1 MMLALRNI
9 RVPSPLTLLVGCTL
23 IAAALTYV
31 IPAGE
36 YDRRSDP
43 ATGRSVVVSGTF
55 HRVPAEPVNVFGA
68 AVAIPRGM
76 IDAAAVVFFVFLV
89 GGAFGVVDKTGALH
103 DGIDWLVRRLG
114 NFGILA
120 IPLVS
125 LAFAAGGALENM
137 QEEIIA
143 LIPALLVLTQRLGFN
158 AMTAIMMSVGA
169 AAVGSAF
176 SPINPF
182 QVLIA
187 QKVAHLPQGS
197 GGLFRLVTLALALAL
212 WIGGTIRYAQRTR
225 TPVDPKAAGPAAART
240 SNGRGGLVIAIVL
253 VTFVVFVWGVMT
265 QGWDF
270 DQEAGLFFVMGV
282 IAGVVGGLGIAGTA
296 DAFVDGFRAIT
307 LAAILIGV
315 ARSISVVMTEGHIID
330 TVVHA
335 LAAPLATLP
344 AGASAI
350 AMMVVQGIVHVPV
363 PSVSGD
369 AVLTLPVLVPVS
381 DLIGLSRQVTV
392 LAYQFGAG
400 LCELV
405 TPTNGGLMAILAAA
419 SVRFEDYIRVI
430 ARMTLV
436 VVAFGAVSILV
447 AIAIHLQ

>member
-1 MMLALRNI
+1 MMRMI
-9 RVPSPLTLLVGCTL
+9 RVPSPLTLLVVCTL
-23 IAAALTYV
+23 IAAALTYI

-36 YDRRSDP
+36 YDRRNDP
-43 ATGRSVVVSGTF
+43 LTGRPVVVSGTF
-55 HRVPAEPVNVFGA
+55 HHVPSEPVNAFGA
-68 AVAIPRGM
+68 AVAIPRGL
-76 IDAAAVVFFVFLV
+76 IDAASVVFFVFLI

-120 IPLVS
+120 VPLVS

-143 LIPALLVLTQRLGFN
+143 LVPALLVLTERLGFN
-158 AMTAIMMSVGA
+158 AMTAVLMSVGTA
-169 AAVGSAF
+169 AIGSAF

-197 GGLFRLVTLALALAL
+197 GGLFRLVTLAVALAL

-225 TPVDPKAAGPAAART
+225 RPVDPQAAVGASARKT
-240 SNGRGGLVIAIVL
+240 NGRGGLVIAIVL
-253 VTFVVFVWGVMT
+253 AAFAVFVWGVMT

-270 DQEAGLFFVMGV
+270 DTEAGLFFVMGV
-282 IAGVVGGLGIAGTA
+282 AAGIAGGLGIAGTA
-296 DAFVDGFRAIT
+296 DAFVDGFRSIT
-307 LAAILIGV
+307 FAAILIGV
-315 ARSISVVMTEGHIID
+315 ARSISIVMTEGHIID
-330 TVVHA
+330 TVVHG
-335 LAAPLATLP
+335 LAAPLALLP

-350 AMMVVQGIVHVPV
+350 AMMAMQAIVHVPV

-419 SVRFEDYIRVI
+419 CVRFEDYIRVI
-430 ARMTLV
+430 ARLTLAV
-436 VVAFGAVSILV
+436 AAFGVVSILV

>member
-1 MMLALRNI
+1 MRAIRMI

-23 IAAALTYV
+23 VAAALTYI

-36 YDRRSDP
+36 YDRRNDP
-43 ATGRSVVVSGTF
+43 LTGRSVVVSGTF
-55 HRVPAEPVNVFGA
+55 HRVPSEPVNAFGA

-76 IDAAAVVFFVFLV
+76 IDAASVVFFVFLV

-143 LIPALLVLTQRLGFN
+143 LVPALLVLTQRLGFD
-158 AMTAIMMSVGA
+158 AMTAVMMSVGA
-169 AAVGSAF
+169 AAIGSAF

-197 GGLFRLVTLALALAL
+197 GGLFRLVTLAVALTL
-212 WIGGTIRYAQRTR
+212 WIAGTIRYARRTR
-225 TPVDPKAAGPAAART
+225 RTVDPATSPAAPASASR
-240 SNGRGGLVIAIVL
+240 GRGGLVITIVL
-253 VTFVVFVWGVMT
+253 VAFAVFVWGVMT

-282 IAGVVGGLGIAGTA
+282 AAGIAGGLGVAGTA
-296 DAFVDGFRAIT
+296 DAFVEGFRTIT
-307 LAAILIGV
+307 FAAILIGV

-330 TVVHA
+330 TVVHG
-335 LAAPLATLP
+335 LAAPLASLP
-344 AGASAI
+344 AGASAV
-350 AMMVVQGIVHVPV
+350 AMMAVQAIVHVPV

-430 ARMTLV
+430 ARLTLAV
-436 VVAFGAVSILV
+436 AAFGVVSLLV

>member
-1 MMLALRNI
+1 MRMI
-9 RVPSPLTLLVGCTL
+9 RVPSPLTLLVVCTL
-23 IAAALTYV
+23 IAAALTYI

-36 YDRRSDP
+36 YDRRNDP
-43 ATGRSVVVSGTF
+43 LTGRSVVVSGTY
-55 HRVPAEPVNVFGA
+55 HHVPSEPVGAFGA

-76 IDAAAVVFFVFLV
+76 IDAAAIVFFVFLV

-114 NFGILA
+114 DFGILA

-143 LIPALLVLTQRLGFN
+143 LIPALLVLTERLGFN
-158 AMTAIMMSVGA
+158 AMTAVLMSVGA

-197 GGLFRLVTLALALAL
+197 GGLFRLATLAVALAL
-212 WIGGTIRYAQRTR
+212 WIGGTIRYARRTR
-225 TPVDPKAAGPAAART
+225 QPVVPQAASPASARKT
-240 SNGRGGLVIAIVL
+240 NGRGGLVIAIVL
-253 VTFVVFVWGVMT
+253 AAFAVFVWGVMT

-270 DQEAGLFFVMGV
+270 DTEAGLFFVMGV
-282 IAGVVGGLGIAGTA
+282 AAGVAGGLGIAGTA
-296 DAFVDGFRAIT
+296 DAFVEGFRSIAF
-307 LAAILIGV
+307 AAILIGV

-335 LAAPLATLP
+335 LAAPLGSLP
-344 AGASAI
+344 AGASAL
-350 AMMVVQGIVHVPV
+350 AMMVVQAIVHVPV
-363 PSVSGD
+363 PSVSGQ

-419 SVRFEDYIRVI
+419 SVRFEDYIRVT
-430 ARMTLV
+430 ARLTLA
-436 VVAFGAVSILV
+436 VAALGAASILV

>member
-1 MMLALRNI
+1 MRLARLI
-9 RVPSPLTLLVGCTL
+9 RVPSPLTLLVVCTL
-23 IAAALTYV
+23 IAAALTYI

-43 ATGRSVVVSGTF
+43 LTGRPVVVSGTF
-55 HRVPAEPVNVFGA
+55 HHVPPAPVNAFGA
-68 AVAIPRGM
+68 AVAIPRGL
-76 IDAAAVVFFVFLV
+76 IDAASVVFFVFLI

-143 LIPALLVLTQRLGFN
+143 LVPALLVLTERLGFN
-158 AMTAIMMSVGA
+158 PMTAVMMSVGTA
-169 AAVGSAF
+169 AIGSAF

-212 WIGGTIRYAQRTR
+212 WIGATIRYARRTR
-225 TPVDPKAAGPAAART
+225 RPVDPASAPPASARAT
-240 SNGRGGLVIAIVL
+240 HGRGGLVITIVL
-253 VTFVVFVWGVMT
+253 AAFAVFVWGVMT

-270 DQEAGLFFVMGV
+270 DQDAGLFFVMGV
-282 IAGVVGGLGIAGTA
+282 AAGVAGGLGIAGTA
-296 DAFVDGFRAIT
+296 DAFVEGFRSIAF
-307 LAAILIGV
+307 AAILIGV

-330 TVVHA
+330 TVVHG
-335 LAAPLATLP
+335 LAAPLASLP

-350 AMMVVQGIVHVPV
+350 AMMAVQAIVHVPV

-369 AVLTLPVLVPVS
+369 AVLTLPVLVPLS

-419 SVRFEDYIRVI
+419 SVRFEDYIRVTARLTLAI
-430 ARMTLV
+430 A
-436 VVAFGAVSILV
+436 AFGAACILI

>member
-1 MMLALRNI
+1 MRMP

-36 YDRRSDP
+36 YDRRNDP
-43 ATGRSVVVSGTF
+43 ATGRAVVVSGTY
-55 HRVPAEPVNVFGA
+55 HRVRSEPVGAFGA

-76 IDAAAVVFFVFLV
+76 IDAAAVVFFVFVV

-114 NFGILA
+114 DFGILA

-143 LIPALLVLTQRLGFN
+143 LVPALLVLTKRLGFN
-158 AMTAIMMSVGA
+158 AMTAVMVSVGA

-197 GGLFRLVTLALALAL
+197 GGLFRLVTLAVALTI
-212 WIGGTIRYAQRTR
+212 WIAGTMRYARRTR
-225 TPVDPKAAGPAAART
+225 RTDDPETSAPVPAPT
-240 SNGRGGLVIAIVL
+240 SHGRGGLVIAMVL
-253 VTFVVFVWGVMT
+253 VAFAVFVWGVMT

-282 IAGVVGGLGIAGTA
+282 AAGLAGGLGIAGTA
-296 DAFVDGFRAIT
+296 DAFTEGFRSIT
-307 LAAILIGV
+307 FAAILIGV

-330 TVVHA
+330 TVVHG
-335 LAAPLATLP
+335 LAAPLSSLP

-350 AMMVVQGIVHVPV
+350 AMMAVQAIVHVPV

-419 SVRFEDYIRVI
+419 NVRFEDYIRVI
-430 ARMTLV
+430 ARLTLAV
-436 VVAFGAVSILV
+436 AAFGAACILI
-447 AIAIHLQ
+447 AIAIRLQ

>member
-1 MMLALRNI
+1 MRMM

-36 YDRRSDP
+36 YDRRNDP
-43 ATGRSVVVSGTF
+43 LTGRSVVVSGTY
-55 HRVPAEPVNVFGA
+55 HSVPSEPVGAFGA

-143 LIPALLVLTQRLGFN
+143 LVPALLVLTQRLGFD
-158 AMTAIMMSVGA
+158 AMTAVMMSVGA
-169 AAVGSAF
+169 AAIGSAF

-182 QVLIA
+182 RVLIA

-197 GGLFRLVTLALALAL
+197 GGLFRLVTLAVALTL
-212 WIGGTIRYAQRTR
+212 WIAGTIRYARRTR
-225 TPVDPKAAGPAAART
+225 RPVDPQT
-240 SNGRGGLVIAIVL
+240 SAPVLATASRGRGGLVITIVL
-253 VTFVVFVWGVMT
+253 VAFAVFVWGVMT

-282 IAGVVGGLGIAGTA
+282 AAGIAGRLGIAGTA
-296 DAFVDGFRAIT
+296 DAFVEGFRAIT
-307 LAAILIGV
+307 FAAILIGV

-330 TVVHA
+330 TVVHG
-335 LAAPLATLP
+335 LAAPLASLP

-350 AMMVVQGIVHVPV
+350 AMMAVQAIVHVPV

-430 ARMTLV
+430 ARLTLAV
-436 VVAFGAVSILV
+436 AAFGVVSLLV
-447 AIAIHLQ
+447 AIAIRLQ

>member
-1 MMLALRNI
+1 MRGF
-9 RVPSPLTLLVGCTL
+9 RVPNPLTLLVGCTI
-23 IAAALTYV
+23 IAAALTYI

-55 HRVPAEPVNVFGA
+55 HRVAADPVGLFGA

-76 IDAAAVVFFVFLV
+76 IDAAAVVFFVFVV

-114 NFGILA
+114 DFGILA

-143 LIPALLVLTQRLGFN
+143 LIPALLVLTERLGFD
-158 AMTAIMMSVGA
+158 AMTAVMMSVGA

-197 GGLFRLVTLALALAL
+197 GGMFRTVTLAVALAL
-212 WIGGTIRYAQRTR
+212 WIGATIRYARRTR
-225 TPVDPKAAGPAAART
+225 RPVDPKTTAPVAART
-240 SNGRGGLVIAIVL
+240 TRGRVGVVIGIVL
-253 VTFVVFVWGVMT
+253 LSFGVFVWGVMS

-282 IAGVVGGLGIAGTA
+282 AAGVAGGLGIAGTA

-307 LAAILIGV
+307 FAAILIGV

-330 TVVHA
+330 TVVHG
-335 LAAPLATLP
+335 LAEPLGSLP

-350 AMMVVQGIVHVPV
+350 AMMAMQAIVHVPV
-363 PSVSGD
+363 PTVSGD

-405 TPTNGGLMAILAAA
+405 TPTNGGLMAILAAT
-419 SVRFEDYIRVI
+419 SIRFEDYIRV
-430 ARMTLV
+430 AVRPTLLVAGFGV
-436 VVAFGAVSILV
+436 VSLLI

>member
-1 MMLALRNI
+1 MRMI

-36 YDRRSDP
+36 YDRRNDP
-43 ATGRSVVVSGTF
+43 VTGRSVVVSGTY
-55 HRVPAEPVNVFGA
+55 HRVPSDPVGAFGA

-76 IDAAAVVFFVFLV
+76 IDAASVVFFVFLV

-125 LAFAAGGALENM
+125 LLFAAGGALENM

-143 LIPALLVLTQRLGFN
+143 LVPALLVLTQRLGFD
-158 AMTAIMMSVGA
+158 AMTAVMMSVGA
-169 AAVGSAF
+169 AAIGSAF

-197 GGLFRLVTLALALAL
+197 GGLFRLVTLAIALAL
-212 WIGGTIRYAQRTR
+212 WIAGTIRYARRTR
-225 TPVDPKAAGPAAART
+225 RPVSPETSTPLLASASR
-240 SNGRGGLVIAIVL
+240 GRGGLVITIVML
-253 VTFVVFVWGVMT
+253 AFAVFVWGVMT

-282 IAGVVGGLGIAGTA
+282 AAGIAGGLGIAGTA
-296 DAFVDGFRAIT
+296 DAFADGFRAIT
-307 LAAILIGV
+307 FAAILIGV

-330 TVVHA
+330 TVVHG
-335 LAAPLATLP
+335 LAAPLALLP

-350 AMMVVQGIVHVPV
+350 AMMAVQAIVHVPV

-430 ARMTLV
+430 ARLTLAV
-436 VVAFGAVSILV
+436 AAFGVVSLLG

>member
-1 MMLALRNI
+1 MRALRMI
-9 RVPSPLTLLVGCTL
+9 RVPSPLTLLVGCVL
-23 IAAALTYV
+23 IAAALTYI

-36 YDRRSDP
+36 YDRRNDP

-55 HRVPAEPVNVFGA
+55 HSVPPEPVGAFGA

-76 IDAAAVVFFVFLV
+76 IDAAAVVFFVFIV

-143 LIPALLVLTQRLGFN
+143 LVPALLVLTQRLGFD
-158 AMTAIMMSVGA
+158 AMTAVMMSVGA
-169 AAVGSAF
+169 AAIGSAF

-197 GGLFRLVTLALALAL
+197 GALFRLVTLAVALTLWIAGTVRYARRTRQAVDPATSAPALASAS
-212 WIGGTIRYAQRTR
+212 R
-225 TPVDPKAAGPAAART
+225 
-240 SNGRGGLVIAIVL
+240 GRGGLVITIVL
-253 VTFVVFVWGVMT
+253 VAFAVFVWGVMT

-270 DQEAGLFFVMGV
+270 DQEAGLFFIMGV
-282 IAGVVGGLGIAGTA
+282 AAGLVGGLGIAGTA
-296 DAFVDGFRAIT
+296 DAFTEGFRAIT
-307 LAAILIGV
+307 FAAILIGV

-330 TVVHA
+330 TVVHG
-335 LAAPLATLP
+335 LAAPLGSLP

-350 AMMVVQGIVHVPV
+350 AMMAVQAIVHVPV

-430 ARMTLV
+430 ARLTLAV
-436 VVAFGAVSILV
+436 AAFGVVSLLV

>member
-1 MMLALRNI
+1 MVRAMRMI
-9 RVPSPLTLLVGCTL
+9 RVPSPLTLLVVCTL
-23 IAAALTYV
+23 IAAALTYI

-36 YDRRSDP
+36 YDRRNDP
-43 ATGRSVVVSGTF
+43 LTGRSVVVSGTF
-55 HRVPAEPVNVFGA
+55 HRVPSEPVNAFGA

-76 IDAAAVVFFVFLV
+76 IDAASVVFFVFLV

-103 DGIDWLVRRLG
+103 EGIDWLVRRLG

-143 LIPALLVLTQRLGFN
+143 LIPALVVLTERLGFN
-158 AMTAIMMSVGA
+158 AMTAVLISVGA
-169 AAVGSAF
+169 AAIGSAF

-212 WIGGTIRYAQRTR
+212 WIGGTIRYARRTR
-225 TPVDPKAAGPAAART
+225 RPVDPQAPTPGSARPT
-240 SNGRGGLVIAIVL
+240 HGRGGWVISIVL
-253 VTFVVFVWGVMT
+253 VAFAVFVWGVMT

-270 DQEAGLFFVMGV
+270 DTEAGLFFVMGV
-282 IAGVVGGLGIAGTA
+282 AAGVVGGLGIAGTA
-296 DAFVDGFRAIT
+296 DAFVEGFRSIT
-307 LAAILIGV
+307 FAAILIGV
-315 ARSISVVMTEGHIID
+315 ARAISVVMTEGHIID

-335 LAAPLATLP
+335 LAAPLASLP

-350 AMMVVQGIVHVPV
+350 AMMAVQAIVHVPV

-419 SVRFEDYIRVI
+419 SVRFEYWIRVI
-430 ARMTLV
+430 ARLTLAV
-436 VVAFGAVSILV
+436 AAFGVVSILV

>member
-1 MMLALRNI
+1 MRSLRMI

-23 IAAALTYV
+23 IAAALTYI

-36 YDRRSDP
+36 YDRRNDP
-43 ATGRSVVVSGTF
+43 VTGRSVVVSGTF
-55 HRVPAEPVNVFGA
+55 HSVPAAPVNAFGA

-76 IDAAAVVFFVFLV
+76 INAAAVVFFVFLV

-114 NFGILA
+114 DYGILA

-143 LIPALLVLTQRLGFN
+143 LIPALLVLTRRLGFN
-158 AMTAIMMSVGA
+158 AMTAVMVSVGS

-197 GGLFRLVTLALALAL
+197 GGLFRFVTLVLALAL
-212 WIGGTIRYAQRTR
+212 WIGGTIRYARRTR
-225 TPVDPKAAGPAAART
+225 RPVDPQAATTAPAHTTR
-240 SNGRGGLVIAIVL
+240 GRSGWVIAIVL
-253 VTFVVFVWGVMT
+253 ATFVVFVWGVMT

-282 IAGVVGGLGIAGTA
+282 VAGVVGGLGIAGTA
-296 DAFVDGFRAIT
+296 DAFVEGFRAIT

-330 TVVHA
+330 TVVHG
-335 LAAPLATLP
+335 LAAPLGSLP

-430 ARMTLV
+430 VRPTFV
-436 VVAFGAVSILV
+436 VAAFGAVCILV

>member
-1 MMLALRNI
+1 MRAIRMI

-23 IAAALTYV
+23 IAAALTYI

-36 YDRRSDP
+36 YDRRNDP
-43 ATGRSVVVSGTF
+43 LTGRSVVVSGTF
-55 HRVPAEPVNVFGA
+55 HRVPSEPVNAFGA

-76 IDAAAVVFFVFLV
+76 IDAASVVFFVFLV

-143 LIPALLVLTQRLGFN
+143 LVPALLVLTRRLGFD
-158 AMTAIMMSVGA
+158 AMTAVMMSVGA
-169 AAVGSAF
+169 AAIGSAF

-197 GGLFRLVTLALALAL
+197 GGLFRLVTLAVALTL
-212 WIGGTIRYAQRTR
+212 WIAGTIRYARRTR
-225 TPVDPKAAGPAAART
+225 RTVGPETSAAVLASASR
-240 SNGRGGLVIAIVL
+240 GRGGLVITIVL
-253 VTFVVFVWGVMT
+253 VAFAVFVWGVMT
-265 QGWDF
+265 LGWDF

-282 IAGVVGGLGIAGTA
+282 AAGIAGGLGIAGTA
-296 DAFVDGFRAIT
+296 DAFVEGFRTIT
-307 LAAILIGV
+307 FAAILIGV

-330 TVVHA
+330 TVVHG
-335 LAAPLATLP
+335 LAAPLASLP
-344 AGASAI
+344 AGASAV
-350 AMMVVQGIVHVPV
+350 AMMAVQAIVHVPV

-419 SVRFEDYIRVI
+419 SVCFEDYIRVI
-430 ARMTLV
+430 ARLTLAV
-436 VVAFGAVSILV
+436 AAFGVVSLLV

>member
-1 MMLALRNI
+1 MMRMM
-9 RVPSPLTLLVGCTL
+9 RVPSPLTLLVACTL
-23 IAAALTYV
+23 IAAALTYI

-36 YDRRSDP
+36 YDRRNDP
-43 ATGRSVVVSGTF
+43 LTGRPVVVSGTF
-55 HRVPAEPVNVFGA
+55 HHVPSEPVNAFGA
-68 AVAIPRGM
+68 AVAIPRGL
-76 IDAAAVVFFVFLV
+76 IDAASVVFFVFLI

-143 LIPALLVLTQRLGFN
+143 LVPALLVLTERLGFD
-158 AMTAIMMSVGA
+158 AMTAVLMSVGTA
-169 AAVGSAF
+169 AIGSAF

-197 GGLFRLVTLALALAL
+197 GGLFRLVTLAVALAL

-225 TPVDPKAAGPAAART
+225 RPVDPQEAAAPALT
-240 SNGRGGLVIAIVL
+240 THGRGGLVIAIVL
-253 VTFVVFVWGVMT
+253 AAFAVFVWGVMT

-270 DQEAGLFFVMGV
+270 DQDAGLFFVMGV
-282 IAGVVGGLGIAGTA
+282 AAGIAGGLGIAGTA
-296 DAFVDGFRAIT
+296 DAFVEGFRSIT
-307 LAAILIGV
+307 FAAILIGV

-330 TVVHA
+330 TVVHG
-335 LAAPLATLP
+335 LAAPLALLP
-344 AGASAI
+344 AGAAAI
-350 AMMVVQGIVHVPV
+350 AMMAMQAIVHVPV

-381 DLIGLSRQVTV
+381 DLLGLSRQVTV

-430 ARMTLV
+430 ARLTLAV
-436 VVAFGAVSILV
+436 AAFGAACILV